1 MLSLLGALAAA
12 TSGTMA
18 VAQTLLVRFITLGV
32 NLLSGVISARY
43 LGPVGRAEQ
52 AAILLGAGLFPFIL
66 SFGIPLAIQYN
77 VRTDPELESEYVS
90 AGTALAIALGILA
103 AVVGFF
109 VLPQMLGKYPPTI
122 ILAARCAM
130 LIAPVT
136 MLYMLLSSILQA
148 RGRFRETNFTRY
160 AMPASTV
167 IILIALILSHRLNP
181 ISSSIA
187 YLVTGLWAVPLLWV
201 KVKPILRLRGFKKA
215 AKGLLSYGSRSYV
228 SDILGTLASQVDQV
242 LVIGL
247 LNPTSMG
254 FYAVAIGAARTV
266 DLYSSSVVA
275 VLFPR
280 ASSLSTDQII
290 ALTAR
295 AARLTFAML
304 LVTMIALIVLMP
316 IVLPLA
322 FGRAFVQSVP
332 IARVIVVSF
341 ALNGLVYV
349 LAQAFMAAG
358 RPGIVAIIQLCGLA
372 TTVPA
377 MFLLIPRY
385 GLLGAAIALVISTLV
400 RFFSLLACFR
410 FILKAP
416 IPSLV
421 LNAGDIAFLRGSLGR
436 HSRSTD

>member
-1 MLSLLGALAAA
+1 
-12 TSGTMA
+12 MA

-43 LGPVGRAEQ
+43 LGPSGRADQ
-52 AAILLGAGLFPFIL
+52 AAILLGAGLFPFVL
-66 SFGIPLAIQYN
+66 SFGIPLAIQYK
-77 VRTDPELESEYVS
+77 VRTDPEVEREYVS
-90 AGTALAIALGILA
+90 AGTILSISLGVLA
-103 AVVGFF
+103 AVIGFL
-109 VLPQMLGKYPPTI
+109 VLPQMLGKYPPAI
-122 ILAARCAM
+122 VLAARCAM
-130 LIAPVT
+130 AIAPVT
-136 MLYMLLSSILQA
+136 MLYMLLSAILQA
-148 RGRFRETNFTRY
+148 RGRFQETNLTRY

-167 IILIALILSHRLNP
+167 AFLFVLLLSHRLNP

-187 YLVTGLWAVPLLWV
+187 YLVTGLWGMPLLWV
-201 KVKPILRLRGFKKA
+201 KVKPRLQFRGLREA
-215 AKGLLSYGSRSYV
+215 ASGLLSYGSRSYV
-228 SDILGTLASQVDQV
+228 SDVLGTLASQVDQV

-247 LNPTSMG
+247 LSPTSMG

-266 DLYSSSVVA
+266 DLYSGSVVA

-304 LVTMIALIVLMP
+304 LVTMIVLIVAMP

-332 IARVIVVSF
+332 IARVIVISF
-341 ALNGLVYV
+341 AFNGLVYV

-358 RPGIVAIIQLCGLA
+358 RPGIVAIVQLCGLA

-385 GLLGAAIALVISTLV
+385 GLLGAAVALVISTLV
-400 RFFSLLACFR
+400 RFLALLACFR
-410 FILKAP
+410 FVLKGP
-416 IPSLV
+416 VPSLV
-421 LNAGDIAFLRGSLGR
+421 VNADDIAFLRSSLAR
-436 HSRSTD
+436 HSRSTE